1 MLKCVLS
8 FTGCINVLRAQTK
21 YFFFFLFF
29 FFSNDFS
36 FNILNFFFT
45 LKAYLCKNNRRGMT
59 KVLID
64 LQNVYRSTRWLLVCI
79 YIYVTKYI
87 SLYMEVER

>member
-1 MLKCVLS
+1 MCVIFHRLYKCIEGTNKV
-8 FTGCINVLRAQTK
+8 
-21 YFFFFLFF
+21 FLFLLIL

-64 LQNVYRSTRWLLVCI
+64 LQNVYRSTRWLRVCI